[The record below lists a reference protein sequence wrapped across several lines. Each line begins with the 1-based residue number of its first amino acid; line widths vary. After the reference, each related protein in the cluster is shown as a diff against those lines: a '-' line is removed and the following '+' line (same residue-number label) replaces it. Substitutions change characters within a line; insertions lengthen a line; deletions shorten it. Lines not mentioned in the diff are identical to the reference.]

1 MKGMNI
7 TMMKN
12 NKGITLLA
20 LTITIIV
27 VIILAS
33 IGSDVGINMIKKAT
47 YYKAVNEL
55 KAMQA
60 KVNELKDDNNI
71 EFGEQIPSAIS
82 NKANEAY
89 LHASENNKWG
99 REIGAFSDFKYF
111 NKSYINNE
119 LDMEGIDLDFIIN
132 FETRIIILVNG
143 VEIEGTKYFSL
154 CEIEDEMYNV

>member
-12 NKGITLLA
+12 NKGITLLT

-60 KVNELKDDNNI
+60 KVNEWKDDNI
-71 EFGEQIPSAIS
+71 EYGEQIPSAIS
-82 NKANEAY
+82 SKANEAY
-89 LHASENNKWG
+89 LHAKNNNQWG
-99 REIGAFSDFKYF
+99 SDIGSFSDFKYF
-111 NKSYINNE
+111 SKDYIKNE
-119 LDMEGIDLDFIIN
+119 LDIEGIDLDFIVN

-143 VEIEGTKYFSL
+143 VEMEGTKYFSL